1 MSRNIAKKSSVSLPA
16 EESMLRNTSGGKLLF
31 TDYQS
36 RKSAMLLKGDRL
48 TACSFLEEGSSKI
61 GAVYIGKVKN
71 VAENINACFVEIA
84 DREICF
90 LPMKEAAAP
99 LLLNRFFDGRILA
112 GDELPVQVVKD
123 AQKTKQTSVTSRIS
137 LSNDYFA
144 LELGTD
150 RVNFSSKLGK
160 MQRALLTEL
169 LQKCGILDEKEGS
182 RLAQKAL
189 LVNPTG
195 IPETITAPVGM
206 VVRTRAGDLLDDADL
221 LAAQFGQLADAFV
234 SLLHTAFHRSCFS
247 CLKKAPEPFEY
258 ALKQIAAMDEFDELV
273 TDDAQ
278 LYSQLADYAKVHL
291 PGKTVRLYADNALS
305 LESLYSLRT
314 RMKTALSERVWLKSG
329 GYLIIQPTEALTAID
344 VNSGKYDVRR
354 GSEETALKIN
364 LEAAEE
370 IALQL
375 RLRNLSGIIIVDF
388 INMKTEASRQK
399 LLHFLKTAVRKDRLR
414 TIVVDMTP
422 LGLVELTRK
431 KESKPLHEQAAI
443 R

>member
-16 EESMLRNTSGGKLLF
+16 EDSMLRNTAGGKLLF

-36 RKSAMLLKGDRL
+36 RKSAMLLKDDRL
-48 TACSFLEEGSSKI
+48 TAVSFLEESRSKI

-71 VAENINACFVEIA
+71 VAENIDACFVEIA

-99 LLLNRFFDGRILA
+99 LLLNRSFDGRILA

-123 AQKTKQTSVTSRIS
+123 AQKTKQASVTSRIS
-137 LSNDYFA
+137 FSNDYFA
-144 LELGTD
+144 MELGTD
-150 RVNFSSKLGK
+150 RVNFSNKLDK
-160 MQRALLTEL
+160 MQRAFLTEL
-169 LQKCGILDEKEGS
+169 LQKCGILDEKKGN

-189 LVNPTG
+189 LINLTD

-206 VVRTRAGDLLDDADL
+206 VVRTRAGELLDADL
-221 LAAQFGQLADAFV
+221 LAAQFRQLADAFV